1 MASQIRIADVF
12 PAEAEFFEAP
22 SRDDRSP
29 TGDGDLDGPL
39 CNGMVQEV
47 MALLSEL
54 KRRREHLGLSL
65 ATLAKRSRL
74 SVAAIEQ
81 LESRQNLNPRFDLVW
96 RYALAM
102 DALPTLVIEDV
113 EPGPEEIEERAR
125 EVKSAGPASPPPAGG

>member
-1 MASQIRIADVF
+1 MARETREAVASL
-12 PAEAEFFEAP
+12 PPEAEYDRVL

-29 TGDGDLDGPL
+29 DGERSGPITGGHAF
-39 CNGMVQEV
+39 E
-47 MALLSEL
+47 LLGLLATL
-54 KRRREHLGLSL
+54 KARREAQGLSV

-81 LESRQNLNPRFDLVW
+81 LENRQNLNPRFDLVW

-113 EPGPEEIEERAR
+113 EPGPEEIEERQDEAPA
-125 EVKSAGPASPPPAGG
+125 SAGEA